1 MVDIPIEKKR
11 WTRRRIVYTSG
22 AAVVA
27 ILIAYS
33 LFFVGRGSRLN
44 VQAERLRIATVMRGE
59 FQEYVPF
66 TGTVV
71 PISTH
76 YLDAVEG
83 GRVDTVYLE
92 AGTYVEKG
100 DRILELVNTSL
111 LMDVMYREAEIFQ
124 QSNNLRNTRLSI
136 ERQSLEMQ
144 RELLELEHEIKM
156 QRRIVE
162 SNVSLAEKNL
172 ISSRE
177 FEESKD
183 ELLYLERKLEL
194 TKETQRQ
201 DSSFRVTQIR
211 QLEKSLERMEAN
223 LELVKKNMDDLVIK
237 APASGHLT
245 SLNAEIGES
254 KKRGERLGQIDILEG
269 FKVRVPIDEYY
280 ISRITTGLGGT
291 FDFSGDIYRMR
302 IAKIY
307 PEVVEGRFEV
317 DMEFDGSEPDGIRRG
332 QTLRIKL
339 ELGELSEA
347 VMLET
352 GAFFVSTGGRWVY
365 VLDES
370 ANTAQRRAVHL
381 GRQNI
386 EYFEVLGG
394 LEPGER
400 VIVSA
405 YDSFGKADRL
415 VLK

>member
-1 MVDIPIEKKR
+1 MVDIPRVKKR
-11 WTRRRIVYTSG
+11 WTRGRIVSATG
-22 AAVVA
+22 AIIVA
-27 ILIAYS
+27 IVAIYS

-44 VQAERLRIATVMRGE
+44 VQAERLRVATVLRGE

-71 PISTH
+71 PVSTH

-124 QSNNLRNTRLSI
+124 QSNNLRNTRLNM

-144 RELLELEHEIKM
+144 RQLLELEHEIRT

-162 SNVSLAEKNL
+162 SNISLAEKNL

-183 ELLYLERKLEL
+183 ELHYLERKLEL
-194 TKETQRQ
+194 TRETQRQ
-201 DSSFRVTQIR
+201 DSTFRVTQIR
-211 QLEKSLERMEAN
+211 QLEISLDRMGTN
-223 LELVKKNMDDLVIK
+223 LELVKKNMENLVIR
-237 APASGHLT
+237 APVSGHLT

-254 KKRGERLGQIDILEG
+254 KKRGERLGQIDILDG
-269 FKVRVPIDEYY
+269 FKVRLPIDEYY
-280 ISRITTGLGGT
+280 ISRITAGLGGT
-291 FDFSGDIYRMR
+291 FEFSGASYRVR
-302 IAKIY
+302 IVKIY

-317 DMEFDGSEPDGIRRG
+317 DMEFEGDEPDGIRRG

-339 ELGELSEA
+339 ELGDLSEA
-347 VMLET
+347 LLLET

-370 ANTAQRRAVHL
+370 QGTASKRTVHL

-405 YDSFGKADRL
+405 YDSFGKAERL

>member
-11 WTRRRIVYTSG
+11 WTRRRIIYISG
-22 AAVVA
+22 AGFIV
-27 ILIAYS
+27 ILICYS

-44 VQAERLRIATVMRGE
+44 VQAERLRIATVVHGE

-71 PISTH
+71 PVSTH

-83 GRVDTVYLE
+83 GRVDSVYLE
-92 AGTYVEKG
+92 AGSFVEKG
-100 DRILELVNTSL
+100 DRIIELVNTSL

-124 QSNNLRNTRLSI
+124 QSNNLRNTRLNI
-136 ERQSLEMQ
+136 ERQSLEVQ
-144 RELLELEHEIKM
+144 RQLLELEHEIRM

-162 SNVSLAEKNL
+162 SNVLLAEKHL

-183 ELLYLERKLEL
+183 ELLYLEGKLEL
-194 TKETQRQ
+194 TRETQRQ
-201 DSSFRVTQIR
+201 DSTFRVSQIT
-211 QLEKSLERMEAN
+211 QLETSLERMEAN
-223 LELVKKNMDDLVIK
+223 LELVKRNMENLVIK
-237 APASGHLT
+237 APVSGQLT

-254 KKRGERLGQIDILEG
+254 KRQGERLGQIDILEG

-291 FDFSGDIYRMR
+291 FDFSGATYQVR

-307 PEVVEGRFEV
+307 PEVVQGRFEV
-317 DMEFDGSEPDGIRRG
+317 DMKFGDSEPAGIRRG

-347 VMLET
+347 VMVET
-352 GAFFVSTGGRWVY
+352 GAFYLSTGGRWIY

-370 ANTAQRRAVHL
+370 QGSARKRTIHL

-386 EYFEVLGG
+386 EYFEVLDG

>member
-1 MVDIPIEKKR
+1 MVDIPIVRRR
-11 WTRRRIVYTSG
+11 WTPKRIIFAVGGLAVSVLIVYGLLS
-22 AAVVA
+22 
-27 ILIAYS
+27 I
-33 LFFVGRGSRLN
+33 GRGSRLN
-44 VQAERLRIATVMRGE
+44 VKAERLQVCTIAVGE

-66 TGTVV
+66 TGTVI

-100 DRILELVNTSL
+100 DSILELVNTNL

-124 QSNNLRNTRLSI
+124 QSNNLRNTRLNM
-136 ERQSLEMQ
+136 EMQRLEVQ
-144 RELLELEHEIKM
+144 RELLELEHAIRM
-156 QRRIVE
+156 QRRVVE
-162 SNVSLAEKNL
+162 SNTSLAEKGL

-177 FEESKD
+177 YQESMD
-183 ELLYLERKLEL
+183 VLDYLVRKMEL
-194 TKETQRQ
+194 TRDTQRQ
-201 DSSFRVTQIR
+201 DSNFRSNQIK
-211 QLEKSLERMEAN
+211 QLEASLERMEAN
-223 LELVKKNMDDLVIK
+223 LELVKRNMEDLVIK
-237 APASGHLT
+237 APVSGHLT

-254 KKRGERLGQIDILEG
+254 KRRGERLGQIDILDG
-269 FKVRVPIDEYY
+269 FKVRVPIDEFY
-280 ISRITTGLGGT
+280 ISRISTGLEGT
-291 FDFSGDIYRMR
+291 FSFSGRKYTVAIT
-302 IAKIY
+302 KIY

-317 DMEFDGSEPDGIRRG
+317 DMGFMGEEPAGIRRG

-347 VMLET
+347 VLLENGGFYQT
-352 GAFFVSTGGRWVY
+352 TGGRWVY
-365 VLDES
+365 VLDELERKAS
-370 ANTAQRRAVHL
+370 KREVYL

-400 VIVSA
+400 VIVSS
-405 YDSFGKADRL
+405 YDTFGEADHL

>member
-1 MVDIPIEKKR
+1 
-11 WTRRRIVYTSG
+11 
-22 AAVVA
+22 
-27 ILIAYS
+27 
-33 LFFVGRGSRLN
+33 
-44 VQAERLRIATVMRGE
+44 
-59 FQEYVPF
+59 
-66 TGTVV
+66 
-71 PISTH
+71 
-76 YLDAVEG
+76 
-83 GRVDTVYLE
+83 
-92 AGTYVEKG
+92 
-100 DRILELVNTSL
+100 
-111 LMDVMYREAEIFQ
+111 
-124 QSNNLRNTRLSI
+124 
-136 ERQSLEMQ
+136 
-144 RELLELEHEIKM
+144 
-156 QRRIVE
+156 
-162 SNVSLAEKNL
+162 
-172 ISSRE
+172 
-177 FEESKD
+177 
-183 ELLYLERKLEL
+183 
-194 TKETQRQ
+194 
-201 DSSFRVTQIR
+201 
-211 QLEKSLERMEAN
+211 
-223 LELVKKNMDDLVIK
+223 VKKNMDDLVIK

>member
-1 MVDIPIEKKR
+1 MVDIPRAKKR
-11 WTRRRIVYTSG
+11 WTRRRIVYAAG
-22 AAVVA
+22 AVLVA
-27 ILIAYS
+27 IVILYS

-44 VQAERLRIATVMRGE
+44 VQAERLRIATVVRGE

-71 PISTH
+71 PVSTH

-124 QSNNLRNTRLSI
+124 QSNNLRNTRLNM
-136 ERQSLEMQ
+136 ERQSLEVQ
-144 RELLELEHEIKM
+144 RQLLELEHEIRT

-162 SNVSLAEKNL
+162 SNISLAEKNL

-183 ELLYLERKLEL
+183 ELHYLERKLEL
-194 TKETQRQ
+194 TRETQRQ
-201 DSSFRVTQIR
+201 DSTFRVTQIR
-211 QLEKSLERMEAN
+211 QLEISLDRMADN
-223 LELVKKNMDDLVIK
+223 LELVKKNMENLVIK
-237 APASGHLT
+237 APVSGNLT

-291 FDFSGDIYRMR
+291 FDFSGATYRV
-302 IAKIY
+302 IIVKIY
-307 PEVVEGRFEV
+307 PEVVDGRFEV
-317 DMEFDGSEPDGIRRG
+317 DMDFEGSEPHGIRRG

-339 ELGELSEA
+339 ELGDLSEA

-365 VLDES
+365 VLDEEED
-370 ANTAQRRAVHL
+370 TARKRTVHL

>member
-1 MVDIPIEKKR
+1 MVDIPIAKKR
-11 WTRRRIVYTSG
+11 WTRGRIVYTAG
-22 AAVVA
+22 AALAAVIVF
-27 ILIAYS
+27 YS

-44 VQAERLRIATVMRGE
+44 VQAERLRIATVVRGD

-71 PISTH
+71 PVSTH

-124 QSNNLRNTRLSI
+124 QSNNLRNTRLNM
-136 ERQSLEMQ
+136 ERQNLEMQ
-144 RELLELEHEIKM
+144 RQLLELEHEIRT

-162 SNVSLAEKNL
+162 SNISLAKKKL

-183 ELLYLERKLEL
+183 ELHYLERKIGL
-194 TKETQRQ
+194 TRETQRQ
-201 DSSFRVTQIR
+201 DSTFRVTQIK
-211 QLEKSLERMEAN
+211 QLEASLERMEEN
-223 LELVKKNMDDLVIK
+223 LALVKKNMENLVIR

-269 FKVRVPIDEYY
+269 FKVRLPIDEYY

-291 FDFSGDIYRMR
+291 FEFSGEMYRVR

-307 PEVVEGRFEV
+307 PEVVAGRFEV
-317 DMEFDGSEPDGIRRG
+317 DMIFEGAEPRGIRRG

-339 ELGELSEA
+339 ELGDLSEA

-352 GAFFVSTGGRWVY
+352 GAFFASTGGRWVY

-370 ANTAQRRAVHL
+370 EEKARKRTVHL

-386 EYFEVLGG
+386 EYIEVLDG

-405 YDSFGKADRL
+405 YDSFGKADML

>member
-1 MVDIPIEKKR
+1 MVDIPITKKR
-11 WTRRRIVYTSG
+11 WTRGRIVYASG
-22 AAVVA
+22 AALGV
-27 ILIAYS
+27 ILVLYS

-44 VQAERLRIATVMRGE
+44 VRAERLRIATVTRGE
-59 FQEYVPF
+59 FQEYIPF

-71 PISTH
+71 PVSTH
-76 YLDAVEG
+76 YLDAIEG

-100 DRILELVNTSL
+100 DRIIELVNTSL

-124 QSNNLRNTRLSI
+124 QSNNLRNTRLTM
-136 ERQSLEMQ
+136 ERQGLEMQ
-144 RELLELEHEIKM
+144 RQLLELEHEIRM

-183 ELLYLERKLEL
+183 QLLYLERKLEL

-201 DSSFRVTQIR
+201 DSTFRAAQID
-211 QLEKSLERMEAN
+211 QLERSLGRMETN
-223 LELVKKNMDDLVIK
+223 LELVKRNMEDLVIK
-237 APASGHLT
+237 APVSGHLT
-245 SLNAEIGES
+245 SLAAEIGES
-254 KKRGERLGQIDILEG
+254 KRKGERLGQIDILEG
-269 FKVRVPIDEYY
+269 FKVRIPIDEYY
-280 ISRITTGLGGT
+280 ISRITTGLGGS
-291 FDFSGDIYRMR
+291 FELAGDAYRLR

-317 DMEFDGSEPDGIRRG
+317 DMDFEGKEPHGIRRG

-339 ELGELSEA
+339 ELGDLDEA

-370 ANTAQRRAVHL
+370 GDTARRRNVHL
-381 GRQNI
+381 GRRNM
-386 EYFEVLGG
+386 EYFEVLDG

-400 VIVSA
+400 VVVSA
-405 YDSFGKADRL
+405 YESFGKADRL

>member
-1 MVDIPIEKKR
+1 
-11 WTRRRIVYTSG
+11 
-22 AAVVA
+22 
-27 ILIAYS
+27 
-33 LFFVGRGSRLN
+33 
-44 VQAERLRIATVMRGE
+44 VQAERLRIATVELGD

-71 PISTH
+71 PVSTH

-92 AGTYVEKG
+92 AGTFVEKG

-124 QSNNLRNTRLSI
+124 QSNNLRNTRLNM
-136 ERQSLEMQ
+136 ERQSLDMQ
-144 RELLELEHEIKM
+144 RQLLELEHEIRT

-162 SNVSLAEKNL
+162 SNVSLAEKQL
-172 ISSRE
+172 ISDRE

-183 ELLYLERKLEL
+183 ELHYLERKLEL
-194 TKETQRQ
+194 TRETQMQ
-201 DSSFRVTQIR
+201 DSTFRVNQII
-211 QLEKSLERMEAN
+211 QLETSLERMEAN
-223 LELVKKNMDDLVIK
+223 LELVKKNMENLVIK
-237 APASGHLT
+237 APVSGHLT
-245 SLNAEIGES
+245 SLNAETGES

-269 FKVRVPIDEYY
+269 FKVRTPIDEYY

-291 FDFSGDIYRMR
+291 FDFSGTSYRVM
-302 IAKIY
+302 ITKIY
-307 PEVVEGRFEV
+307 PEVTEGRFEV
-317 DMEFDGSEPDGIRRG
+317 DMAFDGPEPEGIRRG

-347 VMLET
+347 VMLAT
-352 GAFFVSTGGRWVY
+352 GAFYLSTGGRWVY

-370 ANTAQRRAVHL
+370 RDTASRRAIHL

-386 EYFEVLGG
+386 EYFEVLSG
-394 LEPGER
+394 LEPGEQ
-400 VIVSA
+400 VIVSS

>member
-1 MVDIPIEKKR
+1 MVDIPINKKR
-11 WTRRRIVYTSG
+11 WTRGRIVYTSG
-22 AAVVA
+22 AAFAA
-27 ILIAYS
+27 ILVIYS

-44 VQAERLRIATVMRGE
+44 VQAERLRVARVIRGE

-71 PISTH
+71 PVSTH

-92 AGTYVEKG
+92 AGTFVERG
-100 DRILELVNTSL
+100 DEILELVNTSL

-124 QSNNLRNTRLSI
+124 QSNNLRNTRLTM
-136 ERQSLEMQ
+136 ERQNLEMQ
-144 RELLELEHEIKM
+144 RQLLELEHGIRM

-194 TKETQRQ
+194 TRETQRQ
-201 DSSFRVTQIR
+201 DSTFRAAQIK
-211 QLEKSLERMEAN
+211 QLEASLERMEAN
-223 LELVKKNMDDLVIK
+223 LELVKQNMEDLVIR
-237 APASGHLT
+237 APVTGHLT

-254 KKRGERLGQIDILEG
+254 KKKGERLGQIDILDG

-291 FDFSGDIYRMR
+291 FDFSGDTYRLR

-317 DMEFDGSEPDGIRRG
+317 DMDFEGTEPAGIRRG

-339 ELGELSEA
+339 ELGDLSEA

-365 VLDES
+365 VLDETGDS
-370 ANTAQRRAVHL
+370 ARRRDVHL
-381 GRQNI
+381 GRRNI
-386 EYFEVLGG
+386 EYFEVLDG

-405 YDSFGKADRL
+405 YESFGKADRL

>member
-11 WTRRRIVYTSG
+11 WARRRIVYVSG
-22 AAVVA
+22 SVVVLA
-27 ILIAYS
+27 LVIHS
-33 LFFVGRGSRLN
+33 LFLIGRGSRLN
-44 VQAERLRIATVMRGE
+44 VKAERLRIATVMQGE

-66 TGTVV
+66 TGTVIPV
-71 PISTH
+71 STH

-83 GRVDTVYLE
+83 GRVDKVYLE
-92 AGTYVEKG
+92 AGTFVEKG

-124 QSNNLRNTRLSI
+124 QSNNLRNTRLSM

-144 RELLELEHEIKM
+144 RQLLDLEHEIRM

-162 SNVSLAEKNL
+162 SNVSLAEKQL

-177 FEESKD
+177 FAESKD

-194 TKETQRQ
+194 TRETQRQ
-201 DSSFRVTQIR
+201 DSTFRFSQIR
-211 QLEKSLERMEAN
+211 QLESSLERMEAN
-223 LELVKKNMDDLVIK
+223 LELVKRNMENLVIK

-254 KKRGERLGQIDILEG
+254 KKQGERLGQIDILEG
-269 FKVRVPIDEYY
+269 FKVRVPVDEYY

-291 FDFSGDIYRMR
+291 FDFSGTLYRVR

-317 DMEFDGSEPDGIRRG
+317 DMKFDGMEPAGIRRG

-347 VMLET
+347 VMLES
-352 GAFFVSTGGRWVY
+352 GAFYLSTGGRWVY

-370 ANTAQRRAVHL
+370 QGAARKRTIHL

>member
-1 MVDIPIEKKR
+1 MVDIPIAKKR
-11 WTRRRIVYTSG
+11 WTRRRIVYAACAAL
-22 AAVVA
+22 AAVLV
-27 ILIAYS
+27 LYS

-44 VQAERLRIATVMRGE
+44 VRAERLRVATVVRGD

-71 PISTH
+71 PVSTY

-124 QSNNLRNTRLSI
+124 QSNNLRNTRLSM

-144 RELLELEHEIKM
+144 RQLLELEHEIRT

-162 SNVSLAEKNL
+162 SNISLAEKNL

-183 ELLYLERKLEL
+183 ELHYLERKLEL
-194 TKETQRQ
+194 TRETQRQ
-201 DSSFRVTQIR
+201 DSAFRVTQIE
-211 QLEKSLERMEAN
+211 QLEASLERMEEN
-223 LELVKKNMDDLVIK
+223 LDLVKKNMENLVIK

-245 SLNAEIGES
+245 SLNAEVGES

-269 FKVRVPIDEYY
+269 FKVRLPIDEYY

-291 FDFSGDIYRMR
+291 FGFSGKTYRVR

-307 PEVVEGRFEV
+307 PEVVAGRFEV
-317 DMEFDGSEPDGIRRG
+317 DMEFEGAEPRGIRRG

-339 ELGELSEA
+339 ELGDLSEA
-347 VMLET
+347 LMLET
-352 GAFFVSTGGRWVY
+352 GAFFASTGGRWVY

-370 ANTAQRRAVHL
+370 SKTARRRTVHL

-386 EYFEVLGG
+386 EYIEVLGG

-405 YDSFGKADRL
+405 YDSFGKAEKL

>member
-1 MVDIPIEKKR
+1 M
-11 WTRRRIVYTSG
+11 SG
-22 AAVVA
+22 AGFIV
-27 ILIAYS
+27 IMIGYS
-33 LFFVGRGSRLN
+33 LFFVGRVSRLN
-44 VQAERLRIATVMRGE
+44 VQAERLRIATVLHGE

-71 PISTH
+71 PVSTH

-83 GRVDTVYLE
+83 GRVDSVYLE
-92 AGTYVEKG
+92 AGSFVDKG
-100 DRILELVNTSL
+100 DRIIELVNTSL

-124 QSNNLRNTRLSI
+124 QSNNLRNTRLNM
-136 ERQSLEMQ
+136 ERQSLEVQ
-144 RELLELEHEIKM
+144 RQLLELEHEIRV

-162 SNVSLAEKNL
+162 SNILLAKKNL

-183 ELLYLERKLEL
+183 ELLYIERKLEL
-194 TKETQRQ
+194 TRETQRQ
-201 DSSFRVTQIR
+201 DSTFRVSQIR
-211 QLEKSLERMEAN
+211 QLETSLERMEAN
-223 LELVKKNMDDLVIK
+223 LELVKRNMENLVIK
-237 APASGHLT
+237 APVSGHLT

-254 KKRGERLGQIDILEG
+254 KKQGERLGQIDILEG
-269 FKVRVPIDEYY
+269 FKVRLPIDEYY

-291 FDFSGDIYRMR
+291 FDFSGATYRVR

-307 PEVVEGRFEV
+307 PEVVQGRFEI
-317 DMEFDGSEPDGIRRG
+317 DMEFDGSEPAGIRRG

-352 GAFFVSTGGRWVY
+352 GAFYLSTGGRWVY

-370 ANTAQRRAVHL
+370 QGTARKRNIHL

>member
-405 YDSFGKADRL
+405 YDSFGKAERL